1 MEDTHNTPMTLE
13 QLSNTY
19 QQIQQQFNNA
29 KAQVFGLH
37 YELNATRIELQLT
50 KAHFKLPNQALGLKQ

>member
-1 MEDTHNTPMTLE
+1 MTLK

-29 KAQVFGLH
+29 KAQVFELH
-37 YELNATRIELQLT
+37 NELNPTRNELQLT
-50 KAHFKLPNQALGLKQ
+50 KTHFKLSNQALGLQQ